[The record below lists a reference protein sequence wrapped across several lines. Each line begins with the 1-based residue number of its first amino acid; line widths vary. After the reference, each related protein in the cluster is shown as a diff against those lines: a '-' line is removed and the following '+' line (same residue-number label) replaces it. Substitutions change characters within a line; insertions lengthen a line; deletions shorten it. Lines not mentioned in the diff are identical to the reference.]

1 MRRAE
6 KKNRKQD
13 QATKLISLLT
23 VLVNLVTALVNII
36 SRWNE

>member
-1 MRRAE
+1 MRRRE

-13 QATKLISLLT
+13 QAIKLITLLT
-23 VLVNLVTALVNII
+23 ALVNLVTALMNII